1 MSTIST
7 RQRHLGIGTAILLL
21 LCVAGM
27 GIYSL
32 TRETANGAT
41 DERQDP
47 ADTVLGA
54 ISVKTVHPRLDK
66 NFRVTVERP
75 ADVEAYYWA
84 EIEARV
90 PGVVKT
96 IRVAPGSKVEKDQ
109 SLVTIDVPDLDAA
122 REEARM
128 TVGQRKEELNLA
140 LAKVKAAKAAVET
153 AKANAD
159 EKRAL
164 LRQAKAEKLYRKQQ
178 YDRLSGLRQTNAI
191 DQNVVDEAARN
202 LELAEAT
209 EMSATQ
215 SILKAQ
221 SQVLDATA
229 NLSVAEAEVKQRE
242 QLIKVAEADEK
253 KAAALCEFANVKA
266 PFRGDVVNR
275 KVDPGSFV
283 QNASTGHPTPIL
295 TLERT
300 DIVTVVMRVPDNY
313 APFVSPGTDALIE
326 LDALPG
332 LKIQGKV
339 TRFAPSLVT
348 AAHDRTMR
356 VEVDLW
362 NGTSSE
368 YQKFID
374 DPKHAADLKEGPLPL
389 LPHFM
394 GKNNLSRSTHLL
406 PGMYGQMTLELRTF
420 ADTQLIPTQS
430 IVRQG
435 GRAYIYVVRDGKAH
449 LIPVQVQVDDG
460 TLAKVELL
468 GANGE
473 VIGDLSASE
482 EVVVTNQEELTEG
495 QPLRPTPLED
505 WKSLEI
511 TKAPH

>member
-1 MSTIST
+1 
-7 RQRHLGIGTAILLL
+7 
-21 LCVAGM
+21 
-27 GIYSL
+27 
-32 TRETANGAT
+32 
-41 DERQDP
+41 
-47 ADTVLGA
+47 
-54 ISVKTVHPRLDK
+54 
-66 NFRVTVERP
+66 
-75 ADVEAYYWA
+75 
-84 EIEARV
+84 
-90 PGVVKT
+90 
-96 IRVAPGSKVEKDQ
+96 
-109 SLVTIDVPDLDAA
+109 
-122 REEARM
+122 M
-128 TVGQRKEELNLA
+128 TVGQREEEAKLA
-140 LAKVKAAKAAVET
+140 RAKVKAAEAAVET

-159 EKRAL
+159 EKQAL
-164 LRQAKAEKLYRKQQ
+164 LRQARAEKLYRKQQ
-178 YDRLSGLRQTNAI
+178 YNRLAGLRETNAI
-191 DQNVVDEAARN
+191 DQNVEDEAARN

-209 EMSATQ
+209 EMAATE

-221 SQVLDATA
+221 SQVLDAKA

-253 KAAALCEFANVKA
+253 KTAALCEFASVKA

-332 LKIQGKV
+332 LKIRGKV

-374 DPKHAADLKEGPLPL
+374 NPNHAADLKEGPLPL

-394 GKNNLSRSTHLL
+394 GKNNLNRSTHLL

-420 ADTQLIPTQS
+420 GDTQLIPTQS

-473 VIGDLSASE
+473 VSGDLSANE

-495 QPLRPTPLED
+495 QPLKTTPLED
-505 WKSLEI
+505 WKSLDA
-511 TKAPH
+511 TKSLR

>member
-1 MSTIST
+1 M
-7 RQRHLGIGTAILLL
+7 
-21 LCVAGM
+21 
-27 GIYSL
+27 
-32 TRETANGAT
+32 
-41 DERQDP
+41 
-47 ADTVLGA
+47 TV
-54 ISVKTVHPRLDK
+54 I
-66 NFRVTVERP
+66 
-75 ADVEAYYWA
+75 
-84 EIEARV
+84 
-90 PGVVKT
+90 
-96 IRVAPGSKVEKDQ
+96 Q
-109 SLVTIDVPDLDAA
+109 
-122 REEARM
+122 REEEAKLAR
-128 TVGQRKEELNLA
+128 
-140 LAKVKAAKAAVET
+140 AKVKAAEAAVET

-159 EKRAL
+159 EKQAL
-164 LRQAKAEKLYRKQQ
+164 LRQAKAEKLYAGSSTTASPACAGRMRSTKTWWTK
-178 YDRLSGLRQTNAI
+178 RRETWSSPKRPRWRPR
-191 DQNVVDEAARN
+191 E
-202 LELAEAT
+202 
-209 EMSATQ
+209 

-221 SQVLDATA
+221 SQIIDAKA
-229 NLSVAEAEVKQRE
+229 NLDVAKAEVKQRE

-313 APFVSPGTDALIE
+313 APFVSPGTDAIIE

-374 DPKHAADLKEGPLPL
+374 DQKHDADRKDGPLPL
-389 LPHFM
+389 LPQFV

-435 GRAYIYVVRDGKAH
+435 GRAYIYVVGDGKAH

-473 VIGDLSASE
+473 VIGDLSTNE

-495 QPLRPTPLED
+495 QPLKTTPLED
-505 WKSLEI
+505 WKSLDT
-511 TKAPH
+511 TKRLR